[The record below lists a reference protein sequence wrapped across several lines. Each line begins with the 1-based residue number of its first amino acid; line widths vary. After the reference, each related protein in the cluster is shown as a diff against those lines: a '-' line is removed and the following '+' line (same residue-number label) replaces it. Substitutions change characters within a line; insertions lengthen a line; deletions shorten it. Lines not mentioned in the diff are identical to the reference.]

1 MNTAYRQFFA
11 LAKEPFCADI
21 PRKDILLTKA
31 LSALEERIHYT
42 IRLGAIGL
50 ITGEIGSGKSTSLRY
65 VLGGLHPSEY
75 RIIYVIASSG
85 SILELYRQ
93 ILNELAIDLSSSSR
107 VLMTRKIKQ
116 EVIELT
122 QGKKMKV
129 VLFIDEA
136 SLLRIE
142 VLTELHTLTQFEQD
156 SKPFLPVILAGQVN
170 LIDNLR
176 YRSCLSLANRVVSKT
191 HLKGSDL
198 ETMQR
203 YLKHHLGIAG
213 VDRMI
218 FDETAITAIQQGSGG
233 LFRRANSLALGAIIA
248 AAHSQSSTATAE
260 HVRIAATELL

>member
-1 MNTAYRQFFA
+1 
-11 LAKEPFCADI
+11 
-21 PRKDILLTKA
+21 
-31 LSALEERIHYT
+31 
-42 IRLGAIGL
+42 
-50 ITGEIGSGKSTSLRY
+50 
-65 VLGGLHPSEY
+65 
-75 RIIYVIASSG
+75 
-85 SILELYRQ
+85 
-93 ILNELAIDLSSSSR
+93 
-107 VLMTRKIKQ
+107 MTRTIKQ
-116 EVIELT
+116 EVIQLT

-191 HLKGSDL
+191 HLRGSDL